1 MSNNIA
7 KSQSLIRALKDQL
20 SKRLPAY
27 TIQESLVNSAG
38 DSLMISQS
46 ASPTAGQNNIAIR
59 VGFQDT
65 QFTNVIGQPQD
76 VYTPMRADLI
86 EEAMAAGPWV
96 VTATSFNATIGAVY
110 QSANGSVFSVNNTV
124 VAGTVLNLNGLDR
137 PDASGILTRLSG
149 TGDASITYAS
159 FVAVSPAPGAAISLC
174 SMAFQQ
180 AIAAELNK
188 MGIKQRWYLNAKG
201 TVPAV
206 SEFAADGSVTTA
218 VLQIEL
224 APDQYWPLSGQ

>member
-38 DSLMISQS
+38 DTLMISQS
-46 ASPTAGQNNIAIR
+46 ASPTAGQNNVAIR
-59 VGFQDT
+59 IGFQDT
-65 QFTNVIGQPQD
+65 QFTDVIGLPQS
-76 VYTPMRADLI
+76 VYTPMRADI
-86 EEAMAAGPWV
+86 IQEATAA
-96 VTATSFNATIGAVY
+96 
-110 QSANGSVFSVNNTV
+110 SASV
-124 VAGTVLNLNGLDR
+124 
-137 PDASGILTRLSG
+137 
-149 TGDASITYAS
+149 
-159 FVAVSPAPGAAISLC
+159 SLC
-174 SMAFQQ
+174 QMAFQQ
-180 AIAAELNK
+180 AIAAELDK
-188 MGIKQRWYLNAKG
+188 MGIRERWYLNANG